1 LKGGYEEMKRTL
13 GRFFPGV
20 ILLALVSILSPTNA
34 YASVIASSGSP
45 TQSIT
50 SVTFKVAP
58 ETTTGGIATG
68 TISFTA
74 GANNAVTRFFYVN
87 TGTVNILSFTRTITQ
102 TVAAGGF
109 TLNACPVNTTFSSN
123 TTCSDASTPT
133 TITLTGTGPALTVGQ
148 WSPIQL
154 IVTKKNDA
162 FTFASTVSGSQIR
175 AGTNTAA

>member
-1 LKGGYEEMKRTL
+1 MKRVL
-13 GRFFPGV
+13 GRYFPGA

-34 YASVIASSGSP
+34 YASVIARAPNS
-45 TQSIT
+45 TAQSIT

-58 ETTTGGIATG
+58 EATTGGTATG

-74 GANNAVTRFFYVN
+74 GSKNAVTRFFYVN

-102 TVAAGGF
+102 TVAVGGF
-109 TLNACPVNTTFSSN
+109 TLNACPINTTYSTN
-123 TTCSDASTPT
+123 TTCSDGSTPT

-148 WSPIQL
+148 WNPIQL
-154 IVTKKNDA
+154 IVAKASDA

-175 AGTNTAA
+175 AGSNTTA